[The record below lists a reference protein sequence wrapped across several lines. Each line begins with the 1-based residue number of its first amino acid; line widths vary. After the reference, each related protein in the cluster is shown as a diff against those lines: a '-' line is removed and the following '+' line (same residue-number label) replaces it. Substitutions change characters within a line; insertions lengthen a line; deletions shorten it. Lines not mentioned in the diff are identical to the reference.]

1 MAWRHN
7 SGTPPL
13 SRVVYFGMDQTVAVA
28 GEQLAFAGADRLVK
42 LIGALYQRPRIGD
55 RPRELLDDGEWRPGY
70 HRERAGRRGLPM
82 VCLVGDAR
90 AGVLK
95 ELASRLQNAEPAGT
109 VRSVYLPLAD
119 RQDTDSAAEAT
130 KESVDAVRDLLWH
143 VRNSLVRSGRT
154 RESRLRFRLFT
165 LVDQLMAK
173 QFPDG
178 DTDPE
183 RTLLRELQE
192 NGLLV
197 RFRSAIDSV
206 SRELVPQHP
215 AWRFPLLLLR
225 LLTFGTF
232 RLAVTGRVPGL
243 SGRYRWFLRQ
253 PHLAPEMSGSFVR
266 FALRLTDGEWQK
278 ESPEYVARLLVNAF
292 LEDLRR
298 EYRLRP
304 WQFWRRRRMTY
315 PVLLLDEVGP
325 ANGGYR
331 LLRLMNDV
339 RNQVGL
345 FDPLLVVSASQA
357 PPPDA
362 APSEDRPKYHATD
375 AAGAYRVW
383 QNRLSA
389 DRRARRPTAWYLPIG
404 LDVPQTE
411 AEETEVRKRML
422 ALGEHYDLSG
432 GRGRAAWWTTR
443 WIRAGVPAVVLALVA
458 AFAVVRYQS
467 FLDSHCGTSS
477 EWLTRVDDQC
487 VGVSD
492 GTFTLFS
499 PVDKEGTIQQ
509 VEAVV
514 AEQNRRAE
522 ELHQQHPERPY
533 ITLVDLEALTSSNG
547 TAEGLTAERESLE
560 GFAVAQSRQ
569 LDATAAAEP
578 IVRMLIAN
586 GGKGM
591 LQGAQVAR
599 TLLEMAKQDPSIV
612 GVVGLDMS
620 SEPTATT
627 IRALGDAG
635 IPVVAATLT
644 ADQLADQNPI
654 YFQVAPQNRREAAV
668 AAAFAAQRPGPRSL
682 RIYYSDDDT
691 DFYSPNLRDNL
702 LKEFKDKGFAV
713 EARAFVPDEGQKTRS
728 AHLRY
733 GDRLVGNAGA
743 AGRDS
748 CSYNG
753 YAFFAGRGVPDFG
766 AFLAGAAQCG
776 STATII
782 GDDDVA
788 RFVADSVAREDH
800 RALPYYYFA
809 LANAPATPA
818 KGLARDFYST
828 LNAKFSF
835 EHTEKGRSFDG
846 HAALSYD
853 AALVMITATAY
864 LRETSSKIPVT
875 PGAVWREIAAIHT
888 SRPDANQINKYIEGV
903 SGTIDYGGDIG
914 RHVPQ
919 DKPLAVLQVQGGEVD
934 PALQG
939 FCGKSVLRAP
949 DPWCPAD
956 G

>member
-1 MAWRHN
+1 
-7 SGTPPL
+7 
-13 SRVVYFGMDQTVAVA
+13 MDQTVAVA

-42 LIGALYQRPRIGD
+42 LIGALYQRPRVGD
-55 RPRELLDDGEWRPGY
+55 RPRELRDDGEWRPGY
-70 HRERAGRRGLPM
+70 HRERAERRGLPM
-82 VCLVGDAR
+82 VCLVGEAR
-90 AGVLK
+90 EGVLE
-95 ELASRLQNAEPAGT
+95 ELGSRLQNAKPAGT
-109 VRSVYLPLAD
+109 VRSVYFSLAD
-119 RQDTDSAAEAT
+119 RPDVDTPGKATEA
-130 KESVDAVRDLLWH
+130 SVEVVRDLLWR
-143 VRNSLVRSGRT
+143 VRNTLVRSGRT

-173 QFPDG
+173 QFPDD

-192 NGLLV
+192 NGLLI
-197 RFRSAIDSV
+197 RFRSAIESV

-215 AWRFPLLLLR
+215 TWRFPLLLLR
-225 LLTFGTF
+225 WLTIGTF
-232 RLAVTGRVPGL
+232 RIAVTGRVPGL

-266 FALRLTDGEWQK
+266 FAMRLTDGEWQK
-278 ESPEYVARLLVNAF
+278 ESPQYVARLLVNAF

-331 LLRLMNDV
+331 LLELINEV

-362 APSEDRPKYHATD
+362 APSEDRPKYHAAD
-375 AAGAYRVW
+375 AADAYRVW
-383 QNRLSA
+383 QNRLGA

-404 LDVPQTE
+404 LDAPQTE
-411 AEETEVRKRML
+411 TEKTEVRKRML

-443 WIRAGVPAVVLALVA
+443 WVRAGVPAVVLALVA
-458 AFAVVRYQS
+458 GFAVVRYQS

-509 VEAVV
+509 VEAVI
-514 AEQNRRAE
+514 ADQNRRAE

-533 ITLVDLEALTSSNG
+533 ITLVDLEALTSSND

-586 GGKGM
+586 GGRGM
-591 LQGAQVAR
+591 LQGAAVAR

-620 SEPTATT
+620 SRPTSDT
-627 IRALGDAG
+627 IRALADAG

-654 YFQVAPQNRREAAV
+654 YYQVAPQNRREAAV

-682 RIYYSDDDT
+682 RVYYPDDDT
-691 DFYSPNLRDNL
+691 DYYSTNLRDDVL
-702 LKEFKDKGFAV
+702 TSFKHAGFTV
-713 EARAFVPDEGQKTRS
+713 EARAFEPNS
-728 AHLRY
+728 
-733 GDRLVGNAGA
+733 GDAKAPSGNRTVGKAGA
-743 AGRDS
+743 AGRDI
-748 CSYNG
+748 CSYDG
-753 YAFFAGRGVPDFG
+753 FAFFAGRGVPDFG
-766 AFLAGAAQCG
+766 EFLAGAAQCG
-776 STATII
+776 SKATII
-782 GDDDVA
+782 GDDDVS
-788 RFVADSVAREDH
+788 RYVANSVSREGN
-800 RALPYYYFA
+800 RALSYYYLA
-809 LANAPATPA
+809 LASAPATPA
-818 KGLARDFYST
+818 KGLARDFYTT
-828 LNAKFSF
+828 LNAKFAF

-864 LRETSSKIPVT
+864 LRETSTNIPVT

-888 SRPDANQINKYIEGV
+888 SRPDANQTNKYIEGV

-919 DKPLAVLQVQGGEVD
+919 DKPLAVLRVQGGEVD
-934 PALQG
+934 PELQG
-939 FCGKSVLRAP
+939 FCGKAVFRAP

>member
-1 MAWRHN
+1 
-7 SGTPPL
+7 
-13 SRVVYFGMDQTVAVA
+13 MDQTVAVA

-55 RPRELLDDGEWRPGY
+55 RPRDLQDDGEWRPGY

-82 VCLVGDAR
+82 VCLVGEAR
-90 AGVLK
+90 DGVLK
-95 ELASRLQNAEPAGT
+95 ELASRLQDAKPAGT

-119 RQDTDSAAEAT
+119 RPDTDAPGEAT
-130 KESVDAVRDLLWH
+130 QDSVEAVRELLWH
-143 VRNSLVRSGRT
+143 VRNNIVRSGRT

-173 QFPDG
+173 RFSDD

-197 RFRSAIDSV
+197 RFRSAIDNV

-331 LLRLMNDV
+331 LLRLINDV

-345 FDPLLVVSASQA
+345 FDPLLVVSASTA

-404 LDVPQTE
+404 LDAPQTE

-458 AFAVVRYQS
+458 AFVVVRYQS

-477 EWLTRVDDQC
+477 EWLARVDDQC

-492 GTFTLFS
+492 GSFTLFS
-499 PVDKEGTIQQ
+499 PMDKEGTIQQ
-509 VEAVV
+509 VQAVI
-514 AEQNRRAE
+514 ADQNRQAE
-522 ELHQQHPERPY
+522 ELHQQYPDRPY

-591 LQGAQVAR
+591 HQGAQVAQ
-599 TLLEMAKQDPSIV
+599 TLLAMAKQDPSIV

-620 SEPTATT
+620 SEPTSDT

-668 AAAFAAQRPGPRSL
+668 AAAFAAQRPGPRAL
-682 RIYYSDDDT
+682 RVYYSDDDA
-691 DFYSPNLRDNL
+691 DFYSTNLRDDV
-702 LKEFKDKGFAV
+702 LKSFKEKGFAV
-713 EARAFVPDEGQKTRS
+713 EARAFESDGGIAGMP

-733 GDRLVGNAGA
+733 GDRAVGNAGA

-748 CSYNG
+748 CSYDG
-753 YAFFAGRGVPDFG
+753 FAFFAGRGVPDFG

-782 GDDDVA
+782 GDDDVS
-788 RFVADSVAREDH
+788 RYVADSVARERN
-800 RALPYYYFA
+800 RALPYYYLA
-809 LANAPATPA
+809 LASAPATAA
-818 KGLARDFYST
+818 KGLARDFYAT
-828 LNAKFSF
+828 LNAKFAF
-835 EHTEKGRSFDG
+835 ERTAKGRSFDG

-888 SRPDANQINKYIEGV
+888 SRPDANQTNKYIEGV

-919 DKPLAVLQVQGGEVD
+919 DKPLAVLRVQGGEVD
-934 PALQG
+934 PELQG
-939 FCGKSVLRAP
+939 FCGKAVVRPP
-949 DPWCPAD
+949 DSWCPAD

>member
-1 MAWRHN
+1 
-7 SGTPPL
+7 
-13 SRVVYFGMDQTVAVA
+13 MDQTVAVA

-55 RPRELLDDGEWRPGY
+55 RPRELRGDGEWRPGY

-90 AGVLK
+90 EGALE
-95 ELASRLQNAEPAGT
+95 ELGSRLQNAKPAGT
-109 VRSVYLPLAD
+109 VRSVYLSLAD
-119 RQDTDSAAEAT
+119 RPDVDPPGKATEAT
-130 KESVDAVRDLLWH
+130 VEVVRDILWR
-143 VRNSLVRSGRT
+143 VRNTLVRSSRT

-173 QFPDG
+173 RFPDG
-178 DTDPE
+178 ETDTE
-183 RTLLRELQE
+183 AILLRELQE

-197 RFRSAIDSV
+197 RFRSAIDNV

-225 LLTFGTF
+225 WLTIGFF
-232 RLAVTGRVPGL
+232 RIAVTGRVPGL

-266 FALRLTDGEWQK
+266 FAMRLTDGEWQH
-278 ESPEYVARLLVNAF
+278 ESPQYVARLLVNAF

-331 LLRLMNDV
+331 LLELINEV

-362 APSEDRPKYHATD
+362 APSEDRPKYHAAD
-375 AAGAYRVW
+375 AADAYRVW

-404 LDVPQTE
+404 LDAPHSETE
-411 AEETEVRKRML
+411 KTEVRKRML

-432 GRGRAAWWTTR
+432 GRARAAWWTTR
-443 WIRAGVPAVVLALVA
+443 WVRAGVPAVVLVLVA
-458 AFAVVRYQS
+458 GFAVVRYQS
-467 FLDSHCGTSS
+467 VLDSHCGTSS

-514 AEQNRRAE
+514 ADQNRRAE

-591 LQGAQVAR
+591 LQGAAVAK

-620 SEPTATT
+620 SAPTSET

-682 RIYYSDDDT
+682 RVYYPDDDT
-691 DFYSPNLRDNL
+691 DFYSANLRDDVL
-702 LKEFKDKGFAV
+702 AAFKQKGFTV
-713 EARAFVPDEGQKTRS
+713 EARAFDGDGVPPGT
-728 AHLRY
+728 AHVRY
-733 GDRLVGNAGA
+733 GYRNVGNAGA

-748 CSYNG
+748 CSYDG
-753 YAFFAGRGVPDFG
+753 FAFFAGRGVPDFG
-766 AFLAGAAQCG
+766 AFMAGAAQCG

-782 GDDDVA
+782 GDDDVS
-788 RFVADSVAREDH
+788 RYVADTVARERN
-800 RALPYYYFA
+800 RALPYYYLA
-809 LANAPATPA
+809 LASAPATPA
-818 KGLARDFYST
+818 KGLARDFYAT
-828 LNAKFSF
+828 LNAKFAF

-864 LRETSSKIPVT
+864 LRETSSNIPVT

-888 SRPDANQINKYIEGV
+888 SRPDANQTNKYIEGV

-939 FCGKSVLRAP
+939 FCGKAVVRPP
-949 DPWCPAD
+949 DSWCPAD

>member
-1 MAWRHN
+1 
-7 SGTPPL
+7 
-13 SRVVYFGMDQTVAVA
+13 MDQTVAVA

-42 LIGALYQRPRIGD
+42 LIGALYQRPRLGD
-55 RPRELLDDGEWRPGY
+55 RPRELRDNGEWQPGY
-70 HRERAGRRGLPM
+70 HRERAERRGLPM

-90 AGVLK
+90 GGVLE
-95 ELASRLQNAEPAGT
+95 ELGSRLRNAKPAGT
-109 VRSVYLPLAD
+109 VRSVYLSLAD
-119 RQDTDSAAEAT
+119 WPDLDEPGKAT
-130 KESVDAVRDLLWH
+130 ENSVKVVRDILWQ
-143 VRNSLVRSGRT
+143 VRDTLVSNSRT
-154 RESRLRFRLFT
+154 RENRLRFRLFT

-173 QFPDG
+173 QFPPRE
-178 DTDPE
+178 TDPE
-183 RTLLRELQE
+183 RVLLRELQE
-192 NGLLV
+192 NSLLV
-197 RFRSAIDSV
+197 RFRGAIDSV

-225 LLTFGTF
+225 WLTFGVF
-232 RLAVTGRVPGL
+232 RVAVTGRVPGL

-266 FALRLTDGEWQK
+266 FAMRLTDGEWQN
-278 ESPEYVARLLVNAF
+278 ESPQYVARLLVNSF

-331 LLRLMNDV
+331 LLELINEV

-345 FDPLLVVSASQA
+345 FDPLLVVSASQG

-362 APSEDRPKYHATD
+362 EPSEERPKFD
-375 AAGAYRVW
+375 AVEAARAYQVW
-383 QNRLSA
+383 QNRLGA

-404 LDVPQTE
+404 LDAPQTE
-411 AEETEVRKRML
+411 NEKAKVRKRML

-443 WIRAGVPAVVLALVA
+443 WVRAGVPAVVLALA
-458 AFAVVRYQS
+458 AGFAAVRYQS
-467 FLDSHCGTSS
+467 VLDSHCGTSS

-499 PVDKEGTIQQ
+499 PVDQEGTIQQ
-509 VEAVV
+509 VEAVI
-514 AEQNRRAE
+514 ADQNRRAE
-522 ELHQQHPERPY
+522 ELHQQYPERPY

-578 IVRMLIAN
+578 IVRVLIAN

-591 LQGAQVAR
+591 LQGAQVAH

-682 RIYYSDDDT
+682 RVYYSDDDT
-691 DFYSPNLRDNL
+691 DFYGPNLRDDL
-702 LKEFKDKGFAV
+702 LKAFKDKGFSV
-713 EARAFVPDEGQKTRS
+713 EARAFVPDEGQTARS
-728 AHLRY
+728 AHLWY

-748 CSYNG
+748 CSYDG

-766 AFLAGAAQCG
+766 AFLSGAAQCG

-809 LANAPATPA
+809 LASAPAAPA
-818 KGLARDFYST
+818 KGLARDFYAT
-828 LNAKFSF
+828 LNAKFAF

-888 SRPDANQINKYIEGV
+888 SRPDADQTNKYIEGV

-919 DKPLAVLQVQGGEVD
+919 DKPLAVLRVQGGEVD
-934 PALQG
+934 PEPQG
-939 FCGKSVLRAP
+939 FCGKTVARAP
-949 DPWCPAD
+949 DSWCPAD

>member
-1 MAWRHN
+1 
-7 SGTPPL
+7 
-13 SRVVYFGMDQTVAVA
+13 MDQTVAVA

-42 LIGALYQRPRIGD
+42 LIGALYQRPRVGD
-55 RPRELLDDGEWRPGY
+55 RPRELQDDGEWRRGY

-90 AGVLK
+90 EGALE
-95 ELASRLQNAEPAGT
+95 ELGSRLQNAKPAGT
-109 VRSVYLPLAD
+109 VRSVYLSLAD
-119 RQDTDSAAEAT
+119 RPDVDPPGKATEAT
-130 KESVDAVRDLLWH
+130 VEVVRDILWR
-143 VRNSLVRSGRT
+143 VRNTLVRSSRT

-173 QFPDG
+173 RFPDG
-178 DTDPE
+178 ETDTE
-183 RTLLRELQE
+183 AILLRELQE

-225 LLTFGTF
+225 WLTIGFF

-266 FALRLTDGEWQK
+266 FAMRLTDGEWQH
-278 ESPEYVARLLVNAF
+278 ESPQYVSRLLVNAF

-331 LLRLMNDV
+331 LLDLINEV

-362 APSEDRPKYHATD
+362 APSEDRPKYY
-375 AAGAYRVW
+375 AADSADAYRVW

-404 LDVPQTE
+404 LDAPHTE
-411 AEETEVRKRML
+411 TEKTEVRKRML

-432 GRGRAAWWTTR
+432 GRARAAWWTTR
-443 WIRAGVPAVVLALVA
+443 WVRAGVPAVVLALVA
-458 AFAVVRYQS
+458 GFAAVRYQS

-477 EWLTRVDDQC
+477 EWLARVDDQC

-499 PVDKEGTIQQ
+499 PLDKEGTIQQ
-509 VEAVV
+509 VEAVI
-514 AEQNRRAE
+514 ADQNRRAE
-522 ELHQQHPERPY
+522 ELHRQHPERPY

-591 LQGAQVAR
+591 LQGAAVAK

-620 SEPTATT
+620 SAPTSDT

-682 RIYYSDDDT
+682 RVYYPDDDA
-691 DFYSPNLRDNL
+691 DFYSMNLRDDVL
-702 LKEFKDKGFAV
+702 TAFKQKGFTV
-713 EARAFVPDEGQKTRS
+713 EARAFEPDGGPAGKP
-728 AHLRY
+728 AHLRDGY
-733 GDRLVGNAGA
+733 RNVGNAGA

-748 CSYNG
+748 CSYDG
-753 YAFFAGRGVPDFG
+753 DAFFAGRGVPDFG

-782 GDDDVA
+782 GDDDVS
-788 RFVADSVAREDH
+788 RFVADSIARERN
-800 RALPYYYFA
+800 RALPYYYLA

-818 KGLARDFYST
+818 KGLARDFYAT
-828 LNAKFSF
+828 LNAKFAF

-864 LRETSSKIPVT
+864 LRETSSNIPVT
-875 PGAVWREIAAIHT
+875 PGAVWREITAIHT
-888 SRPDANQINKYIEGV
+888 SRPDANQTNKYIEGV

-939 FCGKSVLRAP
+939 FCGKAVVRAP

>member
-1 MAWRHN
+1 M
-7 SGTPPL
+7 
-13 SRVVYFGMDQTVAVA
+13 VYFGMDQTVAVA
-28 GEQLAFAGADRLVK
+28 REQLAFAGADRLVK
-42 LIGALYQRPRIGD
+42 LIGALYQRPRVGD
-55 RPRELLDDGEWRPGY
+55 RPRELQDNGEWQRGY
-70 HRERAGRRGLPM
+70 HQERAERRGLPM

-90 AGVLK
+90 EGVLE
-95 ELASRLQNAEPAGT
+95 ELASRLRNAKPAGT
-109 VRSVYLPLAD
+109 VRSAYLSLAK
-119 RQDTDSAAEAT
+119 RADSDKPGEAT
-130 KESVDAVRDLLWH
+130 KESVEAVREILRQ
-143 VRNSLVRSGRT
+143 VRNTLVSNSRT

-173 QFPDG
+173 QFSPG
-178 DTDPE
+178 ESDPE
-183 RTLLRELQE
+183 RVLLRELQE
-192 NGLLV
+192 NNLLV
-197 RFRSAIDSV
+197 RFRGAIDSA

-225 LLTFGTF
+225 LLTFVVF
-232 RLAVTGRVPGL
+232 RVAVTGRVPGL

-266 FALRLTDGEWQK
+266 FAMRLTHGEWQN
-278 ESPEYVARLLVNAF
+278 ESPQYVARLLVNSF

-331 LLRLMNDV
+331 LLELINEV

-345 FDPLLVVSASQA
+345 FDPLLVVSASQG

-362 APSEDRPKYHATD
+362 EPSEERPKFHAVE
-375 AAGAYRVW
+375 AAIAYQAW
-383 QNRLSA
+383 QNLLGA
-389 DRRARRPTAWYLPIG
+389 DRRARRPTAWYLPIC
-404 LDVPQTE
+404 LDPPRTE
-411 AEETEVRKRML
+411 DEKTGVRKGML
-422 ALGEHYDLSG
+422 TLGEHYDLSG
-432 GRGRAAWWTTR
+432 GRAAWWTTR
-443 WIRAGVPAVVLALVA
+443 WVRAGVPAVVLALVA
-458 AFAVVRYQS
+458 GFAVVRYQS

-477 EWLTRVDDQC
+477 EWLTWVDDQC

-499 PVDKEGTIQQ
+499 PLDKEGTIQQ

-514 AEQNRRAE
+514 ADQNRRAE

-569 LDATAAAEP
+569 LNATAAAEP

-586 GGKGM
+586 GGKEM
-591 LQGAQVAR
+591 LQGAAVAR

-620 SEPTATT
+620 SEPTANT

-668 AAAFAAQRPGPRSL
+668 AAAFAAERPGPRSL
-682 RIYYSDDDT
+682 RVYYSDDDT

-702 LKEFKDKGFAV
+702 LKAFKDKGFAV
-713 EARAFVPDEGQKTRS
+713 EARAFVPDEGQTARP

-748 CSYNG
+748 CSYDG

-766 AFLAGAAQCG
+766 AFLTGAAQCG

-818 KGLARDFYST
+818 KGLARDFYAT
-828 LNAKFSF
+828 LNAKFAF
-835 EHTEKGRSFDG
+835 ERTEKGRSFDG

-888 SRPDANQINKYIEGV
+888 SRPDANQTNKYIEGV

-919 DKPLAVLQVQGGEVD
+919 DKPLAVLRVQGGEVD
-934 PALQG
+934 PELQG
-939 FCGKSVLRAP
+939 FCGKAVSRAP